1 MRQEPGI
8 DGECHTEMAL
18 GFFDRVF
25 AIKPSTTRNAL
36 KLWLMA
42 NLHPWQHESCL
53 LVNEYWICEPQRVSP
68 ARPISRG
75 AGVAASLRRTSREPH
90 VVLCEN
96 RQKKRL

>member
-8 DGECHTEMAL
+8 GGECHTEMAL

-42 NLHPWQHESCL
+42 NLHPWQHETYL
-53 LVNEYWICEPQRVSP
+53 LVNEHWTCEPQRVSP
-68 ARPISRG
+68 AKADQPGCRRC
-75 AGVAASLRRTSREPH
+75 GVTSPHEPRAARRL
-90 VVLCEN
+90 V
-96 RQKKRL
+96 